1 MKYTYIIAEGGV
13 AHEGSYTNALSLL
26 NIASGAGADAFKLQ
40 WGAKGMMGANRE
52 LPFLKVDQ
60 MYAISQETS
69 RRGLD
74 FICTPHDQWALEK
87 LELMNMCKAYK
98 VGSGDWDMIEAV
110 LDTGKRVY
118 ISTGMH
124 TRKEIEEM
132 VCTYDKF
139 NTVFM
144 HCVSE
149 YPTKPENAQL
159 EMLAHMTEMTS
170 RPIGYSDHTD
180 GIAIPL
186 AAVAYMDGDLS
197 CLEKHITLERY
208 LDGKPDTFCAS
219 NYEEFSR
226 LTSSIRDIKDALA
239 PVGDRDLTK
248 MERYTAAWVQKRL
261 DHGQQQK

>member
-87 LELMNMCKAYK
+87 LELMDMCKAYK
-98 VGSGDWDMIEAV
+98 VGSGDWHMLGAV
-110 LDTGKRVY
+110 LGAGKRTY

-124 TRKEIEEM
+124 DRYDIEEM
-132 VCTYDKF
+132 VHTYDDF

-149 YPTKPENAQL
+149 YPTPPENAQL
-159 EMLAHMTEMTS
+159 EMLCHLQEMTY

-186 AAVAYMDGDLS
+186 AAISYMDGTLAA
-197 CLEKHITLERY
+197 LEKHITLERFV
-208 LDGKPDTFCAS
+208 DGKQDTFCAS
-219 NYEEFSR
+219 DHNEFAELVR
-226 LTSSIRDIKDALA
+226 GVRHIKDALQ
-239 PVGDRDLTK
+239 PVDDRRPTKGEALT
-248 MERYTAAWVQKRL
+248 RAWVKKRL
-261 DHGQQQK
+261 DHARQQK